1 MKINSTFVGVATAAL
16 AACTLSGL
24 GPAQAAD
31 GSCEENIG
39 HRISSPERYEP
50 TGGNTVEI
58 GLTGVTR
65 TVSFHVHEGCTLEAG
80 DQWSVHSAFFHAEG
94 TYDGT
99 AASLTD
105 EVHLRV
111 PRADSQVGFHR
122 VVVTLEDFTGTENDT
137 VDEAGLFLKRRT
149 ALRRFNVYQESP
161 APACGV
167 RTGTTL
173 HAKGRLIRAS
183 WTRHAYLPYQGR
195 LVRLLFSAGH
205 TAEHN
210 LEDNILR
217 SDLTGPRG
225 WARFAF
231 KPGFDAN
238 YLAHYGSDPHA
249 GHADSLRDYVNCR

>member
-1 MKINSTFVGVATAAL
+1 M
-16 AACTLSGL
+16 
-24 GPAQAAD
+24 
-31 GSCEENIG
+31 
-39 HRISSPERYEP
+39 
-50 TGGNTVEI
+50 
-58 GLTGVTR
+58 
-65 TVSFHVHEGCTLEAG
+65 LEAG
-80 DQWSVHSAFFHAEG
+80 DQLVCLAAPFFHAEG

-149 ALRRFNVYQESP
+149 ALRRFNVYQEFS

-173 HAKGRLIRAS
+173 HAKGRLIRAL

-195 LVRLLFSAGH
+195 LVRLLFPAGPH
-205 TAEHN
+205 RRAQPGGQHPPQRPDGSQGVGTIRVQAG
-210 LEDNILR
+210 LR
-217 SDLTGPRG
+217 RELPR
-225 WARFAF
+225 
-231 KPGFDAN
+231 
-238 YLAHYGSDPHA
+238 
-249 GHADSLRDYVNCR
+249 SLRVGPHTLATPTRCGTT